1 MAQTIIKPILGLL
14 ISYLIGSIPTG
25 YLFGRWTKGIDLRQH
40 GSGNLGATNAF
51 RVLGKKIGAI
61 VLILDILKG
70 AAAILLARFLF
81 YVPNMNLSTE
91 LHGSTAVVSSQS
103 GFLWSGIPLAPP
115 SETWWGINLY
125 LCLTAV
131 AVVSGHNWTCF
142 LGFKGGKGVATTLGA
157 LIAFSIFVNRF
168 IWLLVCMIILWLV
181 CFLSTGLVSLA
192 SIIASISLPI
202 AALFF
207 RIPTEIIIFLALL
220 GGFSVF
226 RHKSNI
232 LRILQKKESRFD
244 TKKILKKFFK

>member
-1 MAQTIIKPILGLL
+1 MAQPIIKPILGLL
-14 ISYLIGSIPTG
+14 ISYLLGSIPTG

-51 RVLGKKIGAI
+51 RVLGKKIGTT

-70 AAAILLARFLF
+70 TIAILLAKFLF
-81 YVPNMNLSTE
+81 YVPSTNLS
-91 LHGSTAVVSSQS
+91 
-103 GFLWSGIPLAPP
+103 
-115 SETWWGINLY
+115 INLY
-125 LCLTAV
+125 LCLAAIT
-131 AVVSGHNWTCF
+131 VVSGHNWTCF

-157 LIAFSIFVNRF
+157 LIAFSILVDRFV
-168 IWLLVCMIILWLV
+168 WLLVCMIILWLT

-192 SIIASISLPI
+192 SIIASICLPI
-202 AALFF
+202 AALFL
-207 RIPTEIIIFLALL
+207 RIPTEVTIFLALL

-232 LRILQKKESRFD
+232 SRILQKKESRFD